1 MKISISMM
9 LSIAAALLLV
19 PFSSAMAEGSSG
31 GCDYDLRTGAVYVNE
46 NRTKRDDDGNA
57 QQNRLIVLSRGEGGA
72 LTEVQRVESGGYGND
87 DGIVT
92 SGQFSVIVQK
102 FRNRQYVMMINAGFD
117 PTSDSLDGSVSAF
130 RVNKCGVTLTDTA
143 STRGQEPRSVSR
155 DSRRVLGFNRDLV
168 AVVNAGSGEVEFN
181 GCPGLPVGFLTPV
194 GSTCGE
200 RPPVENF
207 EGTSYIIYRFN
218 NRRGTFRQ
226 IARNDTLDENGDPAQ
241 MSFINEGRQ
250 LVISQRNTF
259 FALGDGTE
267 DDIIEVVKLRLNGRP
282 MRDRSGFANTL
293 ANFLGYNAG
302 GTGPFNGAS
311 PDSIAPRFSNPV
323 ISETTGNDNFGFSVL
338 PRAGEDFNDCVVMT
352 HGSFQQRGQGGTSQ
366 FTINKFGAK
375 VRIQPNKPDLGDD
388 TCWSQ
393 ISTRTGTLYAQAF
406 FNSGISIRSIDLN
419 TCVVADGGP
428 PVVVVDGVPQFGPLQ
443 NIRHRISSS
452 PATDANGGAIPT
464 DQSDFLYQAGGL
476 DMALSQNATGTEY
489 LYALNTPVPFAG
501 IPDPDG
507 GPTRVQNSSG
517 DYLWI
522 PGGPT
527 TIAIYEVIE
536 DCTGVETIFKGAD
549 ADGNPVDDCRPGD
562 LVMVGRYAP
571 GDISSSGFGIA
582 AM

>member
-1 MKISISMM
+1 MV
-9 LSIAAALLLV
+9 AALFAV
-19 PFSSAMAEGSSG
+19 PFANAMAEDDAG

-92 SGQFSVIVQK
+92 SGQFSVIVQN
-102 FRNRQYVMMINAGFD
+102 FRNRQYAMMINAGFD

-130 RVNKCGVTLTDTA
+130 RVNKCNVTLTDTA
-143 STRGQEPRSVSR
+143 STKGQEPRSVSR

-168 AVVNAGSGEVEFN
+168 GVVNAGSGEVEFN

-200 RPPVENF
+200 RPPIENF

-218 NRRGTFRQ
+218 NRRGTFRE
-226 IARNDTLDENGDPAQ
+226 IANEDTVDENGDPAQ

-250 LVISQRNTF
+250 LLISQRNTF

-267 DDIIEVVKLRLNGRP
+267 DDIIEVIKLRLNGRP
-282 MRDRSGFANTL
+282 MADRSGFATTL
-293 ANFLGYNAG
+293 ANFLGYNVD
-302 GTGPFNGAS
+302 GAS

-323 ISETTGNDNFGFSVL
+323 ISETSGNDNFGFSVL
-338 PRAGEDFNDCVVMT
+338 PVAGEDFNDCVVMT

-366 FTINKFGAK
+366 FTINKHGAK
-375 VRIQPNKPDLGDD
+375 VRVQPNKPDLGDD

-393 ISTRTGTLYAQAF
+393 ISTRTSTVYAQAF
-406 FNSGISIRSIDLN
+406 FNSGISIRKMNLE
-419 TCVVADGGP
+419 TCVMEDGGP
-428 PVVVVDGVPQFGPLQ
+428 PVIVVDGVPQFSGVVE
-443 NIRHRISSS
+443 NTRHRINSS
-452 PATDANGGAIPT
+452 PANDANRGLNPT

-476 DMALSQNATGTEY
+476 DMALSQDPNDTEY

-501 IPDPDG
+501 IPGGNPDG
-507 GPTRVQNSSG
+507 STKVQNSSG
-517 DYLWI
+517 DFLWI

-527 TIAIYEVIE
+527 TIAIYRVIE
-536 DCTGVETIFKGAD
+536 DCAGEDTIFRKS
-549 ADGNPVDDCRPGD
+549 DGTDDCRPGD
-562 LVMVGRYAP
+562 LEFVGRYAP
-571 GDISSSGFGIA
+571 GDIPSSGFGIA